1 MVFPAMD
8 KYDKNILEQL
18 QQEGRLS
25 NQDLA
30 ERIGLSPSPCLRR
43 VRQLEEEGYIDQYV
57 AILNPEKLGLKMTA
71 LIQISMDKHTPERFE
86 NFEQQVKSFPEVQS
100 CYLITGQSADY
111 ILKVIVEDMEHFQA
125 FLLGK
130 LTRIEGVSGVHSSF
144 VMRKVVDNTSVPLS

>member
-1 MVFPAMD
+1 MD